1 MKYKS
6 FPLPSFDAAFAIFVT
21 LVAVMGVFFI
31 LISTFWTR
39 RQSNGMFKREILC
52 KIVLSLLLVAG
63 SAIAASGWALK
74 RLYKDTKKQNTS
86 AEHAGAFFLLF
97 LGFTL
102 MLCGCPCLFFT
113 VHKQHWLTWVA
124 LKHVTWYHWA
134 DTHQCWLQ
142 DSQ

>member
-52 KIVLSLLLVAG
+52 KFAFVAFAQLL
-63 SAIAASGWALK
+63 
-74 RLYKDTKKQNTS
+74 DKKYV
-86 AEHAGAFFLLF
+86 GVDLCCLAFLRVINAQ
-97 LGFTL
+97 G
-102 MLCGCPCLFFT
+102 
-113 VHKQHWLTWVA
+113 
-124 LKHVTWYHWA
+124 
-134 DTHQCWLQ
+134 D
-142 DSQ
+142 